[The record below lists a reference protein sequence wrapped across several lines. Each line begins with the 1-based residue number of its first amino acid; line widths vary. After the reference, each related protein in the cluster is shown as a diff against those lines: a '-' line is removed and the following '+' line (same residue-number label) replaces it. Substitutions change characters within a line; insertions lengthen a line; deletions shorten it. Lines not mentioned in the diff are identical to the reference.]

1 MSGGKGGST
10 SSSVEIPEYIEK
22 AAQRNLNKAERISQ
36 LGYVPYYGPDVA
48 AFTPM
53 QQASFQN
60 TADVAGAFGMGA
72 PMSQQDIMGGMGAPT
87 QYAGGV
93 SGYSS
98 APIYQQSL
106 DELARQRPAQ
116 KSYMDSFFIDP
127 YSGAQGSNAFAP
139 IDYNMYP
146 TYAETQRAAEETARM
161 EAMRREQRS
170 DDNYQRLL
178 DQMGQQ
184 VSGSS
189 LTQKEMAKYAETIAP
204 GSGYDPKTQVL
215 NEAQR
220 RYVESPEGAAA
231 RLAQEDIAMGAVG
244 SNQIGFYDTLK
255 MLQNK
260 EPSFQDP
267 SGGMAYYNTFP
278 DADGNPTRRGYD
290 STGGSYG
297 GSLVTGGLSGNL
309 TGLPEVGLLGFGGGI
324 ADNIYSGINF
334 EGAVDTQSKNFAE
347 SAAAGGF
354 DPSAIDYDFNATPV
368 PAVLP
373 DQYDLASAESDRFA
387 AAKKAADDA
396 QIVAQREA
404 QELAIRNEKA
414 LAAQEA
420 ARRRDNSNPTPTY
433 TGGVVRDSSG
443 NVVKDGSGNAVRAPG
458 PNVGRSGGSS
468 SSGGGGSSKILCCA
482 YYELG
487 YLPREIW
494 RLDQRYGV
502 WLHRNN
508 RKLMNGYH
516 AWAAPLADFVKRDTV
531 GGKVARKVMWPIV
544 KAWAEEMAHTMSPEK
559 HKSNKVGKVIATVG
573 EAFSYAVGAVLLPKN
588 NKKEA

>member
-10 SSSVEIPEYIEK
+10 TSSVEIPEYIEK

-60 TADVAGAFGMGA
+60 TADVAGAFGMAA
-72 PMSQQDIMGGMGAPT
+72 PTSQQDIMGGMGAPT
-87 QYAGGV
+87 QYAGGL

-127 YSGAQGSNAFAP
+127 YSGGYGSNAPMP
-139 IDYNMYP
+139 INYNDYN
-146 TYAETQRAAEETARM
+146 TNAEVARM
-161 EAMRREQRS
+161 EALRREQRS
-170 DDNYQRLL
+170 DDNYERLL
-178 DQMGQQ
+178 NQMGQQ

-189 LTQKEMAKYAETIAP
+189 LTQEEMAKYAETIAP

-220 RYVESPEGAAA
+220 RYVESPEGIAA

-244 SNQIGFYDTLK
+244 SNQMGFYDNLK

-278 DADGNPTRRGYD
+278 DADGNPTRKGYD

-324 ADNIYSGINF
+324 ADNVYPAINF
-334 EGAVDTQSKNFAE
+334 EGAVDAQSKDFAAK
-347 SAAAGGF
+347 AAAGGF

-368 PAVLP
+368 PAVMP

-387 AAKKAADDA
+387 AAKKAAEDA
-396 QIVAQREA
+396 QAVALREA
-404 QELAIRNEKA
+404 QELAIRNEAA
-414 LAAQEA
+414 LVAQEA

-433 TGGVVRDSSG
+433 TGGVVRDSKG
-443 NVVKDGSGNAVRAPG
+443 NAVKDGSGNAVRAPG
-458 PNVGRSGGSS
+458 PNVSSGGGGGSS
-468 SSGGGGSSKILCCA
+468 SSGGGGGSSKILCCA

-508 RKLMNGYH
+508 KKLMNGYH
-516 AWAAPLADFVKRDTV
+516 AWAAPLADFVKRDTI

>member
-60 TADVAGAFGMGA
+60 TADVAGAFGMNA
-72 PMSQQDIMGGMGAPT
+72 PTSQQDIMGGMGAPT

-98 APIYQQSL
+98 APLYEQSL
-106 DELARQRPAQ
+106 NALAMERPAQ
-116 KSYMDSFFIDP
+116 KAYMDSFFINP
-127 YSGAQGSNAFAP
+127 YSGAQNSFAP

-146 TYAETQRAAEETARM
+146 TYAETQRAAQDALTM
-161 EAMRREQRS
+161 EDMRRKSRS
-170 DDNYQRLL
+170 DENRQRLL
-178 DQMGQQ
+178 DQMAKQSVNPDIDYTDGFTASNGR
-184 VSGSS
+184 VVGTLDPSYDPNFSGTTYSAS
-189 LTQKEMAKYAETIAP
+189 PFEIGSTTAGTNYATYDESQGFTAPGILGMVQNVIAP
-204 GSGYDPKTQVL
+204 RPQDDLDSSFQNPNTTSIVSMGYDVGEVDPAL
-215 NEAQR
+215 
-220 RYVESPEGAAA
+220 AAA
-231 RLAQEDIAMGAVG
+231 AGYTDQIEKKAGDYGIFSGRGTDGQGNFGVIGDVAGAVG
-244 SNQIGFYDTLK
+244 DMTGFT
-255 MLQNK
+255 N
-260 EPSFQDP
+260 
-267 SGGMAYYNTFP
+267 YNTP
-278 DADGNPTRRGYD
+278 D
-290 STGGSYG
+290 
-297 GSLVTGGLSGNL
+297 V
-309 TGLPEVGLLGFGGGI
+309 I
-324 ADNIYSGINF
+324 
-334 EGAVDTQSKNFAE
+334 
-347 SAAAGGF
+347 
-354 DPSAIDYDFNATPV
+354 
-368 PAVLP
+368 
-373 DQYDLASAESDRFA
+373 
-387 AAKKAADDA
+387 
-396 QIVAQREA
+396 AQREA
-404 QELAIRNEKA
+404 AEAQRIASERAAREAAIA
-414 LAAQEA
+414 QAAAQRDRQNQAQKDQDA
-420 ARRRDNSNPTPTY
+420 ANRAQLTKAAQAAQYKSERDNAAVIASLPN
-433 TGGVVRDSSG
+433 TG
-443 NVVKDGSGNAVRAPG
+443 P
-458 PNVGRSGGSS
+458 VGASGGSGGGSGS
-468 SSGGGGSSKILCCA
+468 SSAASSSSKILCCA

-516 AWAAPLADFVKRDTV
+516 AWAAPLADFVKRDTI

>member
-72 PMSQQDIMGGMGAPT
+72 PTSQQDIMGGMGAPT

-98 APIYQQSL
+98 APLYEQSL
-106 DELARQRPAQ
+106 NALAMERPAQ
-116 KSYMDSFFIDP
+116 KAYMDSFFINP
-127 YSGAQGSNAFAP
+127 YSGAQNSFAP

-146 TYAETQRAAEETARM
+146 TYAETQRAAQDALTM
-161 EAMRREQRS
+161 EDMRRKSRS
-170 DDNYQRLL
+170 DENRQRLDDL
-178 DQMGQQ
+178 MGQQ

-189 LTQKEMAKYAETIAP
+189 LTQKEMARYAETIAP

-244 SNQIGFYDTLK
+244 SNQMGFYDNLK
-255 MLQNK
+255 MLQNQ

-309 TGLPEVGLLGFGGGI
+309 TGLPEVGLLGFGGGV

-334 EGAVDTQSKNFAE
+334 EGAVDTQSKDFAE
-347 SAAAGGF
+347 KAASGGF

-443 NVVKDGSGNAVRAPG
+443 NAVKDSRGNAVRAPG
-458 PNVGRSGGSS
+458 PNVGGGGGSS

-516 AWAAPLADFVKRDTV
+516 AWASPLADFVKRDTI

-559 HKSNKVGKVIATVG
+559 HKSNKVGKVIATIG